1 MTSMK
6 FPIYNFNFILIL
18 TLILWTR
25 LGKRELLDRAIYF
38 NLNIEVWLR
47 LKSRAASSYREFRSQ
62 ASECSVAH
70 LNIYRDGLP
79 KAVVEFWL
87 VTWFEREIVL
97 LYIKYV
103 VEC

>member
-38 NLNIEVWLR
+38 NLNIGGCKDIRDMEIQD
-47 LKSRAASSYREFRSQ
+47 YT
-62 ASECSVAH
+62 H
-70 LNIYRDGLP
+70 L
-79 KAVVEFWL
+79 V
-87 VTWFEREIVL
+87 
-97 LYIKYV
+97 
-103 VEC
+103 

>member
-38 NLNIEVWLR
+38 NLNIIEMDNPGEVSQILR
-47 LKSRAASSYREFRSQ
+47 
-62 ASECSVAH
+62 
-70 LNIYRDGLP
+70 
-79 KAVVEFWL
+79 
-87 VTWFEREIVL
+87 T
-97 LYIKYV
+97 
-103 VEC
+103 